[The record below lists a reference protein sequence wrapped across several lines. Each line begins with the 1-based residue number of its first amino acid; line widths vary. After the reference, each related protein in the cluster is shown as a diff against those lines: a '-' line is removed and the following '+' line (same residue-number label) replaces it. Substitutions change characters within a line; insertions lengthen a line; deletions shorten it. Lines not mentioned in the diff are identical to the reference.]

1 MASVFLR
8 AARRSS
14 LAQIRYVVPVRPGA
28 GDGLVNRVYDQI
40 ERDFGM
46 LAPPIA
52 LHSPAPDVLAAAWLM
67 LRETLVATGRVDR
80 PTKEAV
86 GTAVS
91 RGNACPYCVEVHSA
105 TLDGLTGGAG
115 PVADPGR
122 QQVVAWATNCATASS
137 ARSLVRVPF
146 PAGHAA
152 ELIGVVVTFHYLNR
166 MVNVFLRESP
176 FPSGLPA
183 PARGGLLRLLV
194 RILRPVTRAPRRPG
208 EAADLLPAAAV
219 PEDLVWAAGSPHVV
233 DAFAR
238 AAATVEAAVARWAS
252 ASVRELVRTEL
263 AGWNGEPPGASRAW
277 VSDAVSGLA
286 AADRPAGRLALLTA
300 LASYQVSPAVV
311 DDCRDAGLTDEALIE
326 LTSWASLL
334 AARRV
339 GGWTWDSLRSHREFS
354 GKP

>member
-8 AARRSS
+8 ASRRSS
-14 LAQIRYVVPVRPGA
+14 LAQIRYVEPVRPGT
-28 GDGLVNRVYDQI
+28 GGGLVNRVYDQV

-105 TLDGLTGGAG
+105 TLDGLTGTGG
-115 PVADPGR
+115 PVADAGR
-122 QQVVAWATNCATASS
+122 REVVAWAAGCATA
-137 ARSLVRVPF
+137 ATADSLVRVPF

-152 ELIGVVVTFHYLNR
+152 ELVGVVVTFHYLNR

-208 EAADLLPAAAV
+208 DAADLLPAAAV
-219 PEDLVWAAGSPHVV
+219 PDDLGWTAGSPHVA

-238 AAATVEAAVARWAS
+238 AAAAVEAAAARHTPA
-252 ASVRELVRTEL
+252 AVRELVLSQL
-263 AGWNGEPPGASRAW
+263 AGWHGEPPGVSRAW
-277 VSDAVSGLA
+277 ATDAVAGLA
-286 AADRPAGRLALLTA
+286 VADRPAGRLALLTV
-300 LASYQVSPAVV
+300 LASYQVSPPVV
-311 DDCRDAGLTDEALIE
+311 DDCRAVGLTDEALIA
-326 LTSWASLL
+326 LTSWASLT

-339 GGWTWDSLRSHREFS
+339 GGWTWDSLRGHREFS
-354 GKP
+354 GRP